1 MSTPFVSV
9 LALRSHTKSWG
20 DCCRGVAIHVRDSAQ
35 LENGETMGT
44 AKDDLAPEMEALKA
58 KLKATW
64 MSGDFDKIAQI
75 YAPGAAEFVERLA
88 LRPGERVL
96 GVACGTGNLSFP
108 ASGTGARVVGLDIA
122 PNLLE
127 TARARALAEGL
138 EIRFDEGDAE
148 QLPYEDAAFDTV
160 ITMFRAMFAPWC
172 LFERL
177 FIYSGILW
185 LSLQF
190 NPGGTNND

>member
-9 LALRSHTKSWG
+9 LALRSDTKSWG
-20 DCCRGVAIHVRDSAQ
+20 DCCRGVAIPVRDSAQ

-88 LRPGERVL
+88 LRSGERVIEWHAA
-96 GVACGTGNLSFP
+96 VAIFRSRLRGL
-108 ASGTGARVVGLDIA
+108 ARG
-122 PNLLE
+122 
-127 TARARALAEGL
+127 
-138 EIRFDEGDAE
+138 
-148 QLPYEDAAFDTV
+148 
-160 ITMFRAMFAPWC
+160 
-172 LFERL
+172 
-177 FIYSGILW
+177 
-185 LSLQF
+185 
-190 NPGGTNND
+190 